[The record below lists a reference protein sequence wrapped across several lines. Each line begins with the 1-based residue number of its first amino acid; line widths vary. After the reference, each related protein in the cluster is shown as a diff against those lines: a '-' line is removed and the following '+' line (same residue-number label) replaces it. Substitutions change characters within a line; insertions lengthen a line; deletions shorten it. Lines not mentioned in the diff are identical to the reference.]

1 MKYYNLYM
9 ERQTISAQA
18 HERLLALGGQQ
29 QGARAR
35 PKPRAGR
42 RVGRWAALAACCALV
57 LGLGIWRAAAPE
69 QPAGEAVQ
77 DAVYPGIKDT

>member
-35 PKPRAGR
+35 PKPRTGR
-42 RVGRWAALAACCALV
+42 RVGRWAALAA
-57 LGLGIWRAAAPE
+57 
-69 QPAGEAVQ
+69 
-77 DAVYPGIKDT
+77 